1 MGIPILAGDVSTPFT
16 FPSTPPLTSPA
27 TMLVGTTKVF
37 IGGKSVMTLA
47 AANTTL
53 GPISISSMLTTKTF
67 LEGSPAHLSGAVA
80 FTSTGWING
89 TLIGTSP
96 NVFIN

>member
-16 FPSTPPLTSPA
+16 LPGSPPVLSPA
-27 TMLVGTTKVF
+27 TMISGTTKVF
-37 IGGKSVMTLA
+37 VGGKSVMTLA

-53 GPISISSMLTTKTF
+53 GPIAISSMLTTKTF

-80 FTSTGWING
+80 STSTGWVNG